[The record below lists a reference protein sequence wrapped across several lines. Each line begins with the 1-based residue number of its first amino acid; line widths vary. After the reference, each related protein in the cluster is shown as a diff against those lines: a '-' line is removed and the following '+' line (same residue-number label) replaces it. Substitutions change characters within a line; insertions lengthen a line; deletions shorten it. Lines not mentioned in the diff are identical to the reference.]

1 MSLFTTGDLH
11 GEISIQRLSRRNWPK
26 GHNLTVDD
34 CLIIMGDFG
43 LLFYPVQTKSE
54 KFWLNYLACR
64 RWTTLFVDGNHDNPT
79 LLNDLPREEKFGGIV
94 GKVSDRVYH
103 LRRGEVYNIQDK
115 KILAFGGAM
124 SSDKLQRREGYDW
137 WPEEVPN
144 YADMENCLT
153 NLEKNQNKVDFIVAH
168 TCPSRLVTELAQTK
182 STNLRFIDEDPT
194 TKMLEH
200 IVSIC
205 SFESFYCGHWHI
217 DERFDKYRFLYNDIL
232 QIV

>member
-11 GEISIQRLSRRNWPK
+11 GAISIQRLSRRNWPK

-124 SSDKLQRREGYDW
+124 SSDKLQRREGYD
-137 WPEEVPN
+137 
-144 YADMENCLT
+144 
-153 NLEKNQNKVDFIVAH
+153 
-168 TCPSRLVTELAQTK
+168 
-182 STNLRFIDEDPT
+182 
-194 TKMLEH
+194 
-200 IVSIC
+200 
-205 SFESFYCGHWHI
+205 
-217 DERFDKYRFLYNDIL
+217 
-232 QIV
+232 